1 MEPAAHLRFEPVAR
15 RVAVVA
21 PALEAEVR
29 AAFRA
34 LAYDVDQYRKAYEL
48 ARLELERLKRQL
60 FGKKGERVDPA
71 QLQLVFAAFQ
81 KVLDEARARSQDQAG
96 EAAALP
102 PAPPPKRRSRHGRR
116 APEDL
121 GELPEVRIELP
132 DPTAGPDAVR
142 IGEDISTKVEWQ
154 RGHFVRTVV
163 VRPRHARPTTESE
176 AMTTGARSTVIV
188 ADPVAE
194 IVPRGMLGPG
204 LIAKILV
211 DKYCDHVPF
220 HRQEDQMARQGVTVD
235 RATMSRY
242 AKAFADHARHI
253 VDAMHGDAI
262 SHAHVIATDATG
274 ILVQAPEKCRRGHFW
289 VAIADRDHVFF
300 RYTPRATSE
309 AVKSFLS
316 GYTGHVQADAASVYD
331 ALFAE
336 GPSTEVGCWSHARRH
351 FHECIGVDSGRALM
365 VIGFIDE
372 LFKIERRIRDAPPS
386 QRLAVRKA
394 HSRVV
399 LDHLYAWSAEQER
412 LLDEDRSPLRRAF
425 GYLRRHREA
434 LCRFVEDPKLRID
447 NNPSELALRHL
458 VLGRKNWLFVG
469 SDTGGETTA
478 IIVSLVASA
487 RLHQIEPWEYFR
499 CLCRLLPSW
508 PRHRALELSPRDWN
522 KTRARLRDDQMEP
535 SYGYIDIPPP
545 P

>member
-1 MEPAAHLRFEPVAR
+1 MAPEDTVRVEPLAR
-15 RVAVVA
+15 RVATVA
-21 PALEAEVR
+21 PGLESEVR
-29 AAFRA
+29 SLFEA
-34 LAYDVDQYRKAYEL
+34 LSTERDQYRKAYEL
-48 ARLELERLKRQL
+48 ARLELERVKRQL

-81 KVLDEARARSQDQAG
+81 KALDEARGKAQEAAG
-96 EAAALP
+96 EDAAMP
-102 PAPPPKRRSRHGRR
+102 PAPPPKPRDRHGRR
-116 APEDL
+116 PPEDL
-121 GELPEVRIELP
+121 GELPEVIIEIP
-132 DPTAGPDAVR
+132 DPTVGPDAVR
-142 IGEDISTKVEWQ
+142 IGEDVSTKVEWR
-154 RGHFVRTVV
+154 RGHFVRTVI

-176 AMTTGARSTVIV
+176 EMTTGAKSTVVV

-211 DKYCDHVPF
+211 DKFCDHIPYN
-220 HRQEDQMARQGVTVD
+220 RQQEQMARQGVDVD

-242 AKAFADHARHI
+242 GKAFADHAQHI
-253 VDAMHGDAI
+253 TVAMHADALAR
-262 SHAHVIATDATG
+262 AHVIATDATG
-274 ILVQAPEKCRRGHFW
+274 ILVQAPEKCKRGHFW

-300 RYTPRATSE
+300 RYTPRATGD
-309 AVKSFLS
+309 AVKSFLG
-316 GYTGHVQADAASVYD
+316 GYKGHVQADAASVYD
-331 ALFAE
+331 ALFAD

-351 FHECIGVDSGRALM
+351 FHESIGADSGRAFTA
-365 VIGFIDE
+365 IGFIDE
-372 LFKIERRIRDAPPS
+372 LFRIERRIRDAPPT
-386 QRLAVRKA
+386 QRLAVRRT

-412 LLDEDRSPLRRAF
+412 LLDQDRSPLLRAL

-469 SDTGGETTA
+469 SDSGGETTA

-487 RLHQIEPWEYFR
+487 RLHNIEPWEYFR
-499 CLCRLLPSW
+499 CLCRLLPIW
-508 PRHRALELSPRDWN
+508 PRHRALELSPLHWN
-522 KTRARLRDDQMEP
+522 ATRARLRDEQMEP
-535 SYGYIDIPPP
+535 SYGYVDIPPP

>member
-1 MEPAAHLRFEPVAR
+1 MTAAASPAIEPLAR
-15 RVAVVA
+15 RVAAVDPTLGLELHTLFA
-21 PALEAEVR
+21 ALSGERDAYR
-29 AAFRA
+29 A
-34 LAYDVDQYRKAYEL
+34 AYEL
-48 ARLELERLKRQL
+48 ARLELERLRRHL

-81 KVLDEARARSQDQAG
+81 KLLDEARARAQDTAG
-96 EAAALP
+96 EGAAMP
-102 PAPPPKRRSRHGRR
+102 PAPPPKPRSRHGRR
-116 APEDL
+116 QPADL
-121 GELPEVRIELP
+121 AELPEVRLEIP

-142 IGEDISTKVEWQ
+142 IGEDVSTKVEWQ
-154 RGHFVRTVV
+154 RGHFVRAVV

-211 DKYCDHVPF
+211 DKYCDHIPF

-242 AKAFADHARHI
+242 AKAFAAHAEHI
-253 VDAMHGDAI
+253 VAAMHADALA
-262 SHAHVIATDATG
+262 HAHVIATDATG

-289 VAIADRDHVFF
+289 VAIADREHVFF
-300 RYTPRATSE
+300 RYTPRATSD
-309 AVKSFLS
+309 AVRSFLG
-316 GYTGHVQADAASVYD
+316 GYKGHVQADAASVYD

-336 GPSTEVGCWSHARRH
+336 GPTEVGCWSHARRH
-351 FHECIGVDSGRALM
+351 FHECMGVDSGRAM
-365 VIGFIDE
+365 TAVGFIDE
-372 LFKIERRIRDAPPS
+372 LFRIERRIRDAPPQ
-386 QRLAVRKA
+386 QRLAVRKT

-412 LLDEDRSPLRRAF
+412 LLDADRSPILRSF

-478 IIVSLVASA
+478 TIVSLVSSA

-499 CLCRLLPSW
+499 CLCRLLPIW
-508 PRHRALELSPRDWN
+508 PRQRALELSPRDWKN
-522 KTRARLRDDQMEP
+522 TRARLRDDQMEP
-535 SYGYIDIPPP
+535 SFGYVDIPPP